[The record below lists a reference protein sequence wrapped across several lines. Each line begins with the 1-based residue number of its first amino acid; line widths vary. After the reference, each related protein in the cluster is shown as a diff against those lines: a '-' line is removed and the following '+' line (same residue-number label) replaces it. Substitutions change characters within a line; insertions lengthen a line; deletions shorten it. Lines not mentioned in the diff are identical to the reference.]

1 MAKRVS
7 KINME
12 NARITFRNFS
22 GEPTKFNKAGGQRS
36 FAVVLDQDL
45 ALQLKADGWNVKWPK
60 EDERYMDPG
69 IEDPR
74 LPYLAVKVSYM
85 NTPPKAIMINGEG
98 GSKTRLTEQTIGN
111 LDFAQ
116 IENVDLIIN
125 PYHYEVN
132 GNEGITAYLEAIYV
146 TVVADPFYE
155 KYGI

>member
-1 MAKRVS
+1 
-7 KINME
+7 
-12 NARITFRNFS
+12 
-22 GEPTKFNKAGGQRS
+22 
-36 FAVVLDQDL
+36 
-45 ALQLKADGWNVKWPK
+45 
-60 EDERYMDPG
+60 MDPG
-69 IEDPR
+69 VEDPR